1 MVRIVLVLGTLVS
14 LLFTPVLFAAEE
26 SGAPATSVEN
36 SESIRA
42 QALLAKAVEHFKAKH
57 DQALLTF
64 MRSGEFVSGE
74 LYVYVIGT
82 NGAFLSSGG
91 SSSALIGRDVT
102 NMRDAAGKEFF
113 REMLDT
119 AKSKGSGQVEYR
131 WLNRVDGKVER
142 KVTYFQKVGNRII
155 AVGYYIPR
163 ASQEQAKAMLEDAV
177 AEVKKNPA
185 SAFAAFNDLNGKF
198 IQDDLY
204 VFVVDLKDSK
214 FRAHGATPR
223 MIGTGALDLKD
234 PKGKPLL
241 KEMIASAGPN
251 GKGSLQY
258 HWRNPV
264 TEKVEAKR
272 TFVRKVDNYLVGV
285 GYYIR

>member
-1 MVRIVLVLGTLVS
+1 MVRIILVLGTLMS
-14 LLFTPVLFAAEE
+14 LLFTSALFAADKT
-26 SGAPATSVEN
+26 APTATSGEN
-36 SESIRA
+36 SETARA
-42 QALLAKAVEHFKAKH
+42 QALLAKAVEYFKANH
-57 DQALLTF
+57 DKALPAF
-64 MRSGEFVSGE
+64 IRSSEFISGE

-82 NGAFLSSGG
+82 NGGFLASGG

-113 REMLDT
+113 REMIDT
-119 AKSKGSGQVEYR
+119 AKSKGSGVVEYR
-131 WLNRVDGKVER
+131 WLNRVDRKVER

-163 ASQEQAKAMLEDAV
+163 ASQEQAKALLKDAV
-177 AEVKKNPA
+177 TEVKKSPT

-204 VFVVDLKDSK
+204 VFVIDLKDTK
-214 FRAHGATPR
+214 FRAHGATPS
-223 MIGTGALDLKD
+223 MIGTVALDLKD

-272 TFVRKVDNYLVGV
+272 TFLRKVDNYLVGV
-285 GYYIR
+285 GYYTR